1 MKKFKETISI
11 ILIIIML
18 LIMVI
23 GCSNQNT
30 KTSQSEEKTKTGI
43 SDTSSEPETKTV
55 TNLNGTKIEV
65 PVNVERVAA
74 LFGPS
79 YEKIYL
85 LNAEDKIVAA
95 GDFHKDGWPWS
106 NQIYK
111 RLDTIVGIENAHSSL
126 NIEDLLKYE
135 PQVVFYFP
143 NPGAVASINE
153 VGMVAVPM
161 ESTGKF
167 EDTKNVLNLYADVL
181 GGEAVDIAK
190 KYAKYF
196 DEKVKMVTNITSKIS
211 KEDRPDVYFS
221 NQEILWTAGK
231 KSDIVEIIELAG
243 GNCVHKDVEGGSKN
257 EITIEQLLKWNPGY
271 IFVDHAGSSGNATAE
286 EVIKAMLDDK
296 RYEQIKAIKND
307 NIYILPTGVFF
318 WDSGQQKI
326 LMLMWMAKHL
336 YPEHFPN
343 LDMSKELKYFYKE
356 FYRYDLTDEETDRIL
371 KHLNPVTN

>member
-1 MKKFKETISI
+1 MKKCNRIISM
-11 ILIIIML
+11 ILTIIML
-18 LIMVI
+18 SAMIV
-23 GCSNQNT
+23 GCSN
-30 KTSQSEEKTKTGI
+30 KTLEAQQLEGSKTETPAA
-43 SDTSSEPETKTV
+43 SSEAETKIV
-55 TNLNGTKIEV
+55 TNLNGTEIEV

-95 GDFHKDGWPWS
+95 GDFHKGGWPWS

-111 RLDTIVGIENAHSSL
+111 RLDTVVGIENAHSSL

-143 NPGAVASINE
+143 NPEAVASINE
-153 VGMVAVPM
+153 AGMVAIPM
-161 ESTGKF
+161 ASTGKF
-167 EDTKNVLNLYADVL
+167 EDTKNVLTLYADVL

-190 KYAKYF
+190 KYANYF
-196 DEKVKMVTNITSKIS
+196 DEKVKMVTDITSKIS

-221 NQEILWTAGK
+221 NQNILWTAGK
-231 KSDIVEIIELAG
+231 KSDMVEVIELAG
-243 GNCVHKDVEGGSKN
+243 GNCVHKEIEGGSKN
-257 EITIEQLLKWNPGY
+257 EITIEQLLEWNPDY

-286 EVIKAMLDDK
+286 EVIKDMLDDN

-307 NIYILPTGVFF
+307 NIYISPTGVFF
-318 WDSGQQKI
+318 WDAGQQKV

-336 YPEHFPN
+336 HPEHFSA
-343 LDMSKELKYFYKE
+343 LDMAQELKYFYKE
-356 FYRYDLTDEETDRIL
+356 FYRYDLTDQETDRIL
-371 KHLNPVTN
+371 KHLNPMVN